1 MFPNLGLISKTTL
14 SHVLLVFSL
23 RSSRVPRRHF
33 ISSVLLMLFVLY
45 ASFGSLM
52 HYNSKTITQSLTLIS
67 MSIVYFVIGFTKA
80 DDESFEILFNWSTL
94 TAAIS
99 LVFYFFVPEFTIR
112 NVTAWF
118 NNSDLYSLGGIAASW
133 QEALLPRLNLFTPEP
148 SFFGFIWSSILVF
161 GIARES
167 KTWKFV
173 IIFCAI
179 FLTFS
184 RTALV
189 MIFLWFILRYR
200 KASLLILGLS
210 LPYTVPLIG
219 DSITS
224 DLSIVQRFGSLGSA
238 YDAWNGN
245 YILGIGWGS
254 FFDYAS
260 ERFLDYK
267 DIFNL
272 HLRVLV
278 ETGVLG
284 FFLYMVFWFSH
295 FDLSDFFGDKNLGTI
310 VLFVGMSS
318 FSAYNLWI
326 LWYLLVLNRSTK

>member
-1 MFPNLGLISKTTL
+1 
-14 SHVLLVFSL
+14 
-23 RSSRVPRRHF
+23 
-33 ISSVLLMLFVLY
+33 MLFVLY

-67 MSIVYFVIGFTKA
+67 MSVVYFALGFTKA
-80 DDESFEILFNWSTL
+80 NEESFNILFNWSTL

-99 LVFYFFVPEFTIR
+99 LVFYFFLPEFTIR
-112 NVTAWF
+112 NVTVWF
-118 NNSDLYSLGGIAASW
+118 NNSGLFSLGGIAASW
-133 QEALLPRLNLFTPEP
+133 QEEFLPRLNLFTPEP

-161 GIARES
+161 GIAREN
-167 KTWKFV
+167 KAWKFL

-184 RTALV
+184 RKALV
-189 MIFLWFILRYR
+189 MILFWFLLRYW

-210 LPYTVPLIG
+210 LPYTVPVISE
-219 DSITS
+219 SITS
-224 DLSIVQRFGSLGSA
+224 DLSIVQRFGSLRSA
-238 YDAWNGN
+238 YEAWNGN
-245 YILGIGWGS
+245 YFFGIGWGS

-260 ERFLDYK
+260 DRFLDYK

-278 ETGVLG
+278 ETGVVG
-284 FFLYMVFWFSH
+284 FLLYMIFWLSH
-295 FDLSDFFGDKNLGTI
+295 LDMSDFFGYRNLGTF

-326 LWYLLVLNRSTK
+326 LWYLLVLNRNTE